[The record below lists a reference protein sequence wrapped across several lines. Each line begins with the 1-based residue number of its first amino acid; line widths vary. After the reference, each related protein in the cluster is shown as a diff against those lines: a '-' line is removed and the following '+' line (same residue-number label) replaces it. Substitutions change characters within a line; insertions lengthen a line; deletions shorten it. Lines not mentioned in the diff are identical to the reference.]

1 MKNEKLTPKESL
13 QADNEIKA
21 LDLELNFGAKT
32 FISDDA
38 PPELIAAFLDNV
50 KKNEADFQNAP
61 MVAIYEF
68 IGKPKF
74 APIDLLETDEQF
86 ETEIERIQALLLS
99 KRVFIDRPEFLSP
112 RAYYRFLI
120 NDFFPHQLRNYTGD
134 TVVHTFT
141 YHEFYQ
147 DAPEFIGLNAQ
158 AVIEDIL
165 NFEKPYNGEWLAE
178 ACRSDVDVVPK
189 STIVKKIK
197 ALRTKYKAV
206 IPVAFQPEGFLPTE
220 TAMYF
225 TFLVRWEGILADGSA
240 KEQFEGMGICQM
252 QLNKERQWMVEG
264 VQMPGFEF

>member
-1 MKNEKLTPKESL
+1 MENEKLTPEEAL
-13 QADNEIKA
+13 RADNEIKA
-21 LDLELNFGAKT
+21 LDLEINYDATT

-38 PPELIAAFLDNV
+38 PPELVAAFLENV

-61 MVAIYEF
+61 MISIYEF

-86 ETEIERIQALLLS
+86 ETEIERIQALFFA
-99 KRVFIDRPEFLSP
+99 KRVFLDRPEFLRP

-120 NDFFPHQLRNYTGD
+120 NDFFPHQLRNYTGE
-134 TVVHTFT
+134 TIVHTFA
-141 YHEFYQ
+141 YHEFHQ

-165 NFEKPYNGEWLAE
+165 NFEKPYTGECLAE
-178 ACRSDVDVVPK
+178 SCRSDVEVVPK

-197 ALRTKYKAV
+197 ALRTKYKEV
-206 IPVAFQPEGFLPTE
+206 IPVAFRPEGMHPTK

-225 TFLVRWEGILADGSA
+225 MFLVRWEGILADGSG
-240 KEQFEGMGICQM
+240 KEKFEGMGICQL
-252 QLNKERQWMVEG
+252 QLNAERQWMVEG
-264 VQMPGFEF
+264 IQMPGFEF